1 MFIKLGARTELHR
14 YRERAK
20 KSKNR
25 MGLVTRPGRSWFRP
39 WRSVRTRGV
48 RCRKPVPVEAAAPGS
63 DWGSLCTAG
72 SGRSGSCQAAPHGCA
87 GRDQQS
93 QRQLSPW
100 GFWPPGRTACLT
112 FDRLFLDVFSKRSR
126 SRWNLEF
133 FLIPWVFVT
142 LSWIYH
148 KNVILKLIL

>member
-1 MFIKLGARTELHR
+1 MSNLTIIAPWVLEITPCWENTFFS
-14 YRERAK
+14 RALNFAQNYTDATRLL

-39 WRSVRTRGV
+39 WRSGRTRGV

-72 SGRSGSCQAAPHGCA
+72 CGRRGSCQAAPLGFA

-100 GFWPPGRTACLT
+100 GFWPPGRTACWI

-133 FLIPWVFVT
+133 FF
-142 LSWIYH
+142 
-148 KNVILKLIL
+148 